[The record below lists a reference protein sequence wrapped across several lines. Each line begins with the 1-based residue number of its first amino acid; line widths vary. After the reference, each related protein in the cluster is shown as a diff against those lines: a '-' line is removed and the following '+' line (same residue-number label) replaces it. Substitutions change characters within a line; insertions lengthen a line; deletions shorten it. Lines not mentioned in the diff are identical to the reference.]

1 MLTFVRSDTLR
12 LIRNKRV
19 LTNDATLHNICLKNA
34 GIKVSVNKMEGI
46 WESIPQNSIVYSKP
60 SISERVH
67 EPQGS
72 SCHNTQP
79 DASYTQS
86 VILMEIKT
94 F

>member
-46 WESIPQNSIVYSKP
+46 
-60 SISERVH
+60 
-67 EPQGS
+67 
-72 SCHNTQP
+72 
-79 DASYTQS
+79 
-86 VILMEIKT
+86 
-94 F
+94 